1 MALSFECSHCSEKL
15 VSKFLKIGEEMKCE
29 SCGEVSI
36 IPENAVGISDSKIKK
51 NRTISDAFDKKNSTS
66 DDENKTSKESNVEVA
81 NRYPT
86 LMMISGLYNFLAY
99 LSILFGVIYF
109 FISSSG
115 LSDGL
120 SATIVF
126 FSALMIGLGG
136 YVFFKLFSEGIK
148 LFVDIA
154 NDVNAIKN
162 KK

>member
-1 MALSFECSHCSEKL
+1 
-15 VSKFLKIGEEMKCE
+15 
-29 SCGEVSI
+29 
-36 IPENAVGISDSKIKK
+36 
-51 NRTISDAFDKKNSTS
+51 
-66 DDENKTSKESNVEVA
+66 
-81 NRYPT
+81 
-86 LMMISGLYNFLAY
+86 MMISGLYNFLAY

-109 FISSSG
+109 LISSSG

-162 KK
+162 NEKMGNKY